1 MTETAELKARN
12 AIAKA
17 LKCAPGAVDA
27 DASVETMP
35 DWDSIGHVNI
45 ILEVE
50 GDLGRP
56 LLPEEIA
63 GISSLADVV
72 LLYQRHQASA

>member
-17 LKCAPGAVDA
+17 LKCAPDAVDA
-27 DASVETMP
+27 DASVETLP